1 MKVLSRRWLSEHPLL
16 WIIMVMVILGIVL
29 TILSPAFFTV
39 GNISNLLKQVSIIA
53 LLGAG
58 QTLAILSAGIDL
70 SVGSVL
76 ALSAVLIGGL
86 IKLGGMNPAAA
97 ALLGILVATACGL
110 VNGFI
115 IAKGKIPPFIVTLGM
130 MGVARG
136 LALVYTKGAS
146 FQVLEPFFDYIG
158 SGTIIGVPV
167 PIIIVIF
174 VYFLLYLLLKQTV
187 FGRNVYAIGDNED
200 ASKLAGID
208 VDTHKIIIYG
218 ISGLCAGI
226 AAVIMIGRLASA
238 PPNVAQGAEL
248 NAIAATIIGGT
259 SFTGGIGGVE
269 TTLIGAMIM
278 SMITNGLNIL
288 GVSSFWQQVFIG
300 VIIVLAV
307 WLDKL
312 KIRE

>member
-1 MKVLSRRWLSEHPLL
+1 
-16 WIIMVMVILGIVL
+16 
-29 TILSPAFFTV
+29 
-39 GNISNLLKQVSIIA
+39 VSIIA

-76 ALSAVLIGGL
+76 ALSAVLIGGF
-86 IKLGGMNPAAA
+86 IKLGGMNPATA
-97 ALLGILVATACGL
+97 ALLGVLVATACGL

-158 SGTIIGVPV
+158 SGKIIGIPV
-167 PIIIVIF
+167 PIIIVVV

-312 KIRE
+312 KVRE